1 MQLLSLTMNK
11 LLKLQDD
18 NNHDNQDDD
27 EDEVYLSGECSLQ
40 FAPPPANFVPPILG
54 FGGSHLPETDGHD
67 DDVDDDGGDGENYF
81 KFGYNFIESV
91 NFQCNFNNF
100 NIMMLMMNLI
110 EEEWVPRPGH

>member
-1 MQLLSLTMNK
+1 MITTRAP
-11 LLKLQDD
+11 DGA
-18 NNHDNQDDD
+18 NNNDDNQDDD

-67 DDVDDDGGDGENYF
+67 DDVDDDGGGGDGEGDDNDGGDGENYF

-91 NFQCNFNNF
+91 NF
-100 NIMMLMMNLI
+100 
-110 EEEWVPRPGH
+110 